1 MIIMI
6 ITTTIIITIIMII
19 IVIIIIIIIITG
31 VAGLQYT
38 VCYTTKNELPT
49 KFFKG
54 ALKLTEIFRT

>member
-19 IVIIIIIIIITG
+19 IVIIIIIITG

-49 KFFKG
+49 KFFKS

>member
-19 IVIIIIIIIITG
+19 IVIIIIIIITG

-54 ALKLTEIFRT
+54 ALKLTEISRK